1 MTKITRETK
10 RELKNFLYSLAKT
23 KKEGSNDR
31 LYVESLID
39 ILEFPEVYTE
49 KVNFQEFRN
58 SMRFVP
64 DITAV
69 HPENPAG
76 PALVFIDDFF
86 IDIISDGKE
95 VKVKYMLVLEN
106 DVQVTKSNDLAEL
119 NDLIKRLYDFYLR
132 A

>member
-10 RELKNFLYSLAKT
+10 RELKNFLHSLAKT
-23 KKEGSNDR
+23 KKEGSDDR
-31 LYVESLID
+31 FYVESLID

-49 KVNFQEFRN
+49 KINFQEFRN

-76 PALVFIDDFF
+76 PALVFIDDFY
-86 IDIISDGKE
+86 IDIISDGE
-95 VKVKYMLVLEN
+95 EVKYMLVLEN
-106 DVQVTKSNDLAEL
+106 DVQTSKNNDIAEL
-119 NDLIKRLYDFYLR
+119 DILIKSLYDFYLR